1 MADYKMYSHGKHSLY
16 QRETSVISFQHLSL
30 TSYRRLIDVE
40 TTSCVYWDMRSHGTH
55 SAKVFFTH
63 SFSSKIFLQ
72 ISIQNPVRH
81 IRWNVL

>member
-1 MADYKMYSHGKHSLY
+1 MADYKMYSDGKHSLY

-55 SAKVFFTH
+55 SAKVFF
-63 SFSSKIFLQ
+63 FK
-72 ISIQNPVRH
+72 
-81 IRWNVL
+81 